1 MQTFELADGSRKSLS
16 FFDVLSCVIVCL
28 TSDLIGHACLK
39 GCSPRLGCTVLLR
52 GGSKEELKAVKK
64 QLIELSLY
72 THSLAL
78 EVWMIPAEHFFTV
91 FDTFL
96 NH

>member
-1 MQTFELADGSRKSLS
+1 M
-16 FFDVLSCVIVCL
+16 IVCL
-28 TSDLIGHACLK
+28 TSIEVTDALK

-78 EVWMIPAEHFFTV
+78 EVRMIPAEPFFTV